1 MSRSAVARF
10 EWGGEERTFR
20 LTARALEDWQEACD
34 AGPAWVWGLLQN
46 EAWKPVHVRETL
58 RFGLI
63 GGGMSAAEAGRLVKL
78 HIEPYGDNIKPAMC
92 VLEAVIQGVPD
103 EVPKSY
109 GETVASLSPISPEG
123 KSASPPSGD
132 GVGQWAST

>member
-1 MSRSAVARF
+1 MSRTATARF
-10 EWGGEERTFR
+10 EWAGEERTFR

-46 EAWKPVHVRETL
+46 ELWKLVHVRETL
-58 RFGLI
+58 RLGLI
-63 GGGMSAAEAGRLVKL
+63 GGGMSPAEAGRLIKL

-103 EVPKSY
+103 EVPKSL
-109 GETVASLSPISPEG
+109 GETVVSLSPTSPAARSG
-123 KSASPPSGD
+123 SPPSGD
-132 GVGQWAST
+132 GAGQWAST